1 MATVVKKVDY
11 FVTEVPDKPGEA
23 ASILAT
29 LAVEGVN
36 LLAFTGFPQG
46 RKSQLDFIPED
57 AAAFKKAAAA
67 IRLRLRGRKT
77 GFLVQ
82 GDDKKGAV
90 ADILTKLAIAKI
102 NVTAIDAV
110 CAGQRRYGAI
120 LWVKPAAVR
129 KAAKAL
135 RAK

>member
-1 MATVVKKVDY
+1 MAESVKKVDY
-11 FVTEVPDKPGEA
+11 FVTEVADKPGEA

-36 LLAFTGFPQG
+36 LLAFSGFPQG
-46 RKSQLDFIPED
+46 KRAQLDFIPED
-57 AAAFKKAAAA
+57 SAAFKKAAAA
-67 IRLRLRGRKT
+67 ARLKVSPKKT

-82 GDDKKGAV
+82 GDDQKGAV
-90 ADILTKLAIAKI
+90 AGILTKLAIAKI

-110 CAGQRRYGAI
+110 SAGKKRYGAI
-120 LWVKPAAVR
+120 LWVKPVDLR

-135 RAK
+135 GAK